1 MIRTQEIQ
9 NQYHYS
15 TDLLKM
21 QEKKKLSVE
30 IAKKLYG
37 VGLKRVSENILNC
50 ANYAMRV
57 ICPECGEVHHVNIW
71 YCRERMC
78 PVCQYKRSLKIKH
91 NALDIVKRIEEG
103 NPNGYE
109 YIFVTLT
116 MRNVYGEELTAA
128 VDKLLNGWRDL
139 IRNSRTFK
147 KVAEGTIRTLEITY
161 NAENNTYHPH
171 IHAILAVP
179 DGYYDR
185 NKDLYLSQENLAIL
199 WKNTLDI
206 NYRPVVDIRAITRK
220 DFRVI
225 EQGDE
230 NTEKDIIIEKM
241 KNRELQYS
249 NAVSEVCKYAV
260 KFNYSAAPGHALER
274 LYYALKGRRLI
285 SYSGIFK
292 IAKHELNIPDEPDI
306 LPDDNLNDFNVCD
319 CGGRF
324 LYELMR
330 FDCGASIYKKVPC
343 ATDEQIYEATK
354 KICFKE

>member
-1 MIRTQEIQ
+1 MRTKNHLNHIQ
-9 NQYHYS
+9 YN

-21 QEKKKLSVE
+21 QEKKGLSVE
-30 IAKKLYG
+30 VAKKLYG
-37 VGLKRVSENILNC
+37 VGLQRVSENILNC
-50 ANYAMRV
+50 ANYAVRV
-57 ICPECGEVHHVNIW
+57 ICPECGEMHHINIW

-91 NALDIVKRIEEG
+91 NTLDIVKRIEEG
-103 NPNGYE
+103 NAGGYE
-109 YIFVTLT
+109 YIFITLT
-116 MRNVYGEELTAA
+116 MRNVYGEELTAS

-139 IRNSRTFK
+139 LRNSRTFK

-179 DGYYDR
+179 EGYYDK
-185 NKDLYLSQENLAIL
+185 NKDLYISQENLSIL

-220 DFRVI
+220 DFHVI
-225 EQGDE
+225 SAGNEE
-230 NTEKDIIIEKM
+230 CEKDIIVEKM
-241 KNRELQYS
+241 KKRELEYS
-249 NAVSEVCKYAV
+249 SAVSEVCKYAV
-260 KFNYSAAPGHALER
+260 KFNYASAPGHALER

-292 IAKHELNIPDEPDI
+292 IAKHELNIPDEPDV
-306 LPDDNLNDFNVCD
+306 LPDDNLNNFNICD

-330 FDCGASIYKKVPC
+330 FDCGASIYKKVPS
-343 ATDEQIYEATK
+343 ATDEEIYEATK
-354 KICFKE
+354 KIHLKG